1 MLIIDVLISPLKAFY
16 RDGLLIKDVLS
27 ISKSYVQKDLWIDLL
42 AIFAVLM
49 PLLIRFLLSNILKIV
64 WFAKMGAI
72 KRINR

>member
-27 ISKSYVQKDLWIDLL
+27 ISKAYVEKDLWIDIL

-49 PLLIRFLLSNILKIV
+49 PLFIRFLLSNILKIV
-64 WFAKMGAI
+64 WFAKMGTI

>member
-1 MLIIDVLISPLKAFY
+1 LKAFY
-16 RDGLLIKDVLS
+16 RDGLLIKDVQS
-27 ISKSYVQKDLWIDLL
+27 IAKSYVQKDLWIDVL

-64 WFAKMGAI
+64 WFTKMGAI

>member
-27 ISKSYVQKDLWIDLL
+27 ISKSYVQKDFWIDIL

-49 PLLIRFLLSNILKIV
+49 PVLIKFLLANILKII
-64 WFAKMGAI
+64 WFAKLGTI